1 MSRKAV
7 KNGGN
12 VEEESTPE
20 INLDQNFEEIVDTNK
35 IQLSLSYI
43 DRVQEFI
50 KRNELLEA
58 VTVYY
63 LYKYDAAAGQS
74 KSFISKFTEIE
85 PPDEDAIGRKFGSG
99 RYLVVMAISPCE
111 KAPNGAMRA
120 YQIKIHPFYDTLKTE
135 NTVHQNV
142 PIQPQT
148 TIIQPQNNFQ
158 DTLNLITQI
167 IATISPLIQRNT
179 APADISSM
187 MFKNYEV
194 TSEVLKKNLL
204 ENVRVQSDLQRK
216 LLKNNITEEDMSDT
230 EIQEETGILEQLKPL
245 LVEWLPKL
253 LGDNAQAKVV
263 QNLVQ
268 STPQFKKV
276 INNVNELKTLI
287 AYLDN
292 EKGKA
297 TTDKIL
303 ANLKLK
309 RV

>member
-1 MSRKAV
+1 
-7 KNGGN
+7 
-12 VEEESTPE
+12 
-20 INLDQNFEEIVDTNK
+20 
-35 IQLSLSYI
+35 
-43 DRVQEFI
+43 
-50 KRNELLEA
+50 
-58 VTVYY
+58 
-63 LYKYDAAAGQS
+63 
-74 KSFISKFTEIE
+74 
-85 PPDEDAIGRKFGSG
+85 
-99 RYLVVMAISPCE
+99 
-111 KAPNGAMRA
+111 
-120 YQIKIHPFYDTLKTE
+120 
-135 NTVHQNV
+135 
-142 PIQPQT
+142 
-148 TIIQPQNNFQ
+148 
-158 DTLNLITQI
+158 
-167 IATISPLIQRNT
+167 
-179 APADISSM
+179 